1 MKTKILLMAALLA
14 ATTAFFSCSSDETLA
29 EVLPEE
35 PQPAEVLPTDSGIP
49 LTVTAS
55 TGNDTRATMLT
66 SSNFDSF
73 QLWAFEGATPWVGNA
88 YDAEGD
94 PQSGT
99 AMTKTSGSW
108 NAPGANWPSPSSN
121 SNFYAISAP
130 TSNNLTPQITQTS
143 QSFTYTVPEDA
154 AQQVDLMVGAAT
166 ASAQTDNG
174 KINIDFRHILSKL
187 NFTFKLDPLDLT
199 GGGLNVISGMGFNV
213 LINKVTLGGIK
224 NEGKFT
230 FASGYDQE
238 TATDNTEIGSW
249 DSDESAAEKTVVI
262 PFTTPLLVAAGFD
275 AIGQGEY
282 DEDTEEY
289 ESYDIREDEFGAQ
302 QIDADDNIAS
312 PGVILPQTVE
322 TVWDGSKATILNGAY
337 VAIEA
342 KIFWY
347 YKEEMTEY
355 LESKGY
361 TLVTDNEDP
370 NYNYYVDVSKNR
382 IARKGGVILDYT
394 KIGNDYTGDIQITT
408 SDQNDTVGAGEPG
421 LNNPNNYSYGS
432 LYKKLGSGSLT
443 FTQGKPF
450 RLTIN
455 LASCMN
461 QNDSNA
467 WGDMGSIDAA
477 PKLVELICE

>member
-187 NFTFKLDPLDLT
+187 MFTFKLDALSIKGLDVT
-199 GGGLNVISGMGFNV
+199 TAMGFGME
-213 LINKVTLGGIK
+213 ISSVTLHNLYNTG
-224 NEGKFT
+224 EFT
-230 FASGYDQE
+230 FSSSYNQE
-238 TATDNTEIGSW
+238 TATDNSTIGSW
-249 DSDESAAEKTVVI
+249 EAQGTADKSVTINFD
-262 PFTTPLLVAAGFD
+262 TPLRLNAGFNVRKD
-275 AIGQGEY
+275 WEWY
-282 DEDTEEY
+282 DDDDEDENLVGNDEY
-289 ESYDIREDEFGAQ
+289 GEWAYSMVADEFG
-302 QIDADDNIAS
+302 IVTGVADENISS
-312 PGVILPQTVE
+312 PGVVLPQEITS
-322 TVWDGSKATILNGAY
+322 VWGGNLATLTGAY
-337 VAIEA
+337 ITA
-342 KIFWY
+342 KAKVFFY
-347 YKEEMTEY
+347 YKDEMTTHITTNY
-355 LESKGY
+355 PSL
-361 TLVTDNEDP
+361 TLSGD
-370 NYNYYVDVSKNR
+370 YYVDGSTRVMRKDGIIIDYSKL
-382 IARKGGVILDYT
+382 A
-394 KIGNDYTGDIQITT
+394 
-408 SDQNDTVGAGEPG
+408 
-421 LNNPNNYSYGS
+421 SYGS
-432 LYKKLGSGSLT
+432 DLQITVSNRNGVNGGYADNDPNEYGYGTIYKKLAEIT
-443 FTQGKPF
+443 FAQGTPF

-455 LASCMN
+455 MATGWQKDNGKSIF
-461 QNDSNA
+461 
-467 WGDMGSIDAA
+467 GDFIE
-477 PKLVELICE
+477 VE